1 MKQIL
6 LIAAILFSAAT
17 SAQTEKP
24 QWISVEDLYGRYQS
38 TDDFS
43 YLSNALYRC
52 SAISSI
58 FGAIFERDGV
68 AGAEEYSDESFSQ
81 ILMGNAFTAL
91 KQKNQGADIEL
102 DKAIADVSVL
112 QSDMYKLMVTNYS
125 SWLSYNYTT
134 FGDYTSEPDMENEL
148 RTCKVVTGFANELLG
163 LLLN

>member
-6 LIAAILFSAAT
+6 LIGVLLFSAAT
-17 SAQTEKP
+17 YAQTEKP

-38 TDDFS
+38 TDDYS

-68 AGAEEYSDESFSQ
+68 AGAEEYSDASFSQ

-91 KQKNQGADIEL
+91 KQQKQGADIEL
-102 DKAIADVSVL
+102 DEAIADVSVL

-125 SWLSYNYTT
+125 SWLSYNYTM
-134 FGDYTSEPDMENEL
+134 FGDYTSEPDMKNEL
-148 RTCKVVTGFANELLG
+148 FKCKEVTGFASV
-163 LLLN
+163 LLNSLIK

>member
-1 MKQIL
+1 ML
-6 LIAAILFSAAT
+6 S
-17 SAQTEKP
+17 
-24 QWISVEDLYGRYQS
+24 YQQ
-38 TDDFS
+38 
-43 YLSNALYRC
+43 Y
-52 SAISSI
+52 IW
-58 FGAIFERDGV
+58 AIFERDGV

-91 KQKNQGADIEL
+91 KQKNQGADVEL

-148 RTCKVVTGFANELLG
+148 RTCKVVTRIGNELLG
-163 LLLN
+163 SLLN